1 MALTFPQLVMVALA
15 AMFGIATVRLVRV
28 HLGRTPLPQVRGMRL
43 VVLAAL
49 LSPLIVLGAFSSLPV
64 YIGILL
70 ALVIVMWLAAVV
82 VQLVARGRIRPLLL
96 IALVGSE
103 GAPEDVPYDPPVTA
117 KLAESVALVDRAN
130 AVFPR
135 GHEFPLQI
143 DRSGFRFAWDALDT
157 ATGTLEDRIADDH
170 RIGLA
175 VASAAVAT
183 ANDARSRLD
192 TLRRLAVARGQVW
205 AT

>member
-1 MALTFPQLVMVALA
+1 
-15 AMFGIATVRLVRV
+15 
-28 HLGRTPLPQVRGMRL
+28 MRL
-43 VVLAAL
+43 IVVAAL
-49 LSPLIVLGAFSSLPV
+49 LAPPIALGAVSSLPV
-64 YIGILL
+64 YIAVLL
-70 ALVIVMWLAAVV
+70 ALVVLMWIAAVV

-96 IALVGSE
+96 VALVGSE
-103 GAPEDVPYDPPVTA
+103 GDPEDVPYDPPVTA

-135 GHEFPLQI
+135 GPDFPLQV
-143 DRSGFRFAWDALDT
+143 DRAGFRFAWDALDD
-157 ATGTLEDRIADDH
+157 ATGTLEGRIADDH

-183 ANDARSRLD
+183 ADDARSRLD
-192 TLRRLAVARGQVW
+192 TLRRLATDGGQVW

>member
-1 MALTFPQLVMVALA
+1 MALTFPQLVMVAVA
-15 AMFGIATVRLVRV
+15 AMFGLATVRLVRV
-28 HLGRTPLPQVRGMRL
+28 HLGRTPLPEVRGMRL

-103 GAPEDVPYDPPVTA
+103 GEDVPYDPPVTA

-143 DRSGFRFAWDALDT
+143 DRSGFRSSWDALDT

-183 ANDARSRLD
+183 ADDARSRLD
-192 TLRRLAVARGQVW
+192 TLRRLAVDRGQVW

>member
-1 MALTFPQLVMVALA
+1 MVLTFPQLVMVAVA
-15 AMFGIATVRLVRV
+15 AMFGLATLRLVRV
-28 HLGRTPLPQVRGMRL
+28 HLGRTPLPEVRGMRL
-43 VVLAAL
+43 LVLAAL
-49 LSPLIVLGAFSSLPV
+49 LSPLIVLGAFSSVPV

-96 IALVGSE
+96 VALVGSE
-103 GAPEDVPYDPPVTA
+103 GDPEDVPYDPPVTA
-117 KLAESVALVDRAN
+117 ELAESVALVDRAN

-143 DRSGFRFAWDALDT
+143 DRAGFRFAWDALDDV
-157 ATGTLEDRIADDH
+157 TGTLEGRIADDH

-183 ANDARSRLD
+183 ADDARSRLD
-192 TLRRLAVARGQVW
+192 TLRRLAVDRGQVW